1 MPMMMPFPYPMRSGG
16 TRRKSSGAST
26 KMKRTLASVK
36 KRLAKTTKLAKFK
49 RYPVKTFGRSYFK
62 RGVPG
67 SRSMAE
73 YGASWAEANETQ
85 RAARQADHYSG
96 RGAYFGKKIG
106 AIAGRA
112 LGTYYGFAPEVG
124 ALVGGSAG
132 NWLENKAIDYVTPHL
147 PSELRPIASLYRG
160 TGAYHGGGMATN
172 SLINPPSN
180 PVPMFASAPGEDGAL
195 AITHKEYVQDITG
208 SSLFVNNGYPINPGD
223 PALFPW
229 LSQIAANYDEY
240 EFHGLIFHYRTV
252 TTDLSTTSS
261 QLGTVMMAVNYNGAA
276 PLFKTKQELLQYVGS
291 KDVKISQ
298 DLAFGVECDPK
309 QNGLGPILY
318 VAVNGSV
325 PVGEDPKT
333 YFLGQFQI
341 ATNQTV
347 TTGQIGELWV
357 TYKVVLRKPK
367 LSVALGNSIPYSNLR
382 IAVTELATGVSGG
395 GTALVKASVNNLE
408 DNNYGSPAQVAV
420 SGSASGYFVNT
431 TTPGSIRILSG
442 TQKDNLRASP
452 QVYPSNTAAQQL
464 VGWSACIN
472 AATIDAQYIFPEWL
486 QNGTYQ
492 VTMTVFNNDGSQ
504 VALTASAGG
513 AFGLL
518 STAETYKDLIS
529 LAPSDTN
536 LEIGGNQVTGVVQL
550 KQSFQSQTPT
560 SAIPKPQLVG
570 VKFSVTGTFTA
581 SATGTQFI
589 NFQVTQVNP
598 ASSAVQVF

>member
-16 TRRKSSGAST
+16 TRRKSTGAST

-73 YGASWAEANETQ
+73 YGASWAEANEAQ

-106 AIAGRA
+106 ALAGRA

-147 PSELRPIASLYRG
+147 PSELRPIATLYRG

-172 SLINPPSN
+172 SLINPPAN

-195 AITHKEYVQDITG
+195 AITHKEYIQDITG

-261 QLGTVMMAVNYNGAA
+261 QLGTVMMAVNYNAGA
-276 PLFKTKQELLQYVGS
+276 PLFKSKQEMLTYVGA

-318 VAVNGSV
+318 VAINGSI
-325 PVGEDPKT
+325 PPGEDPKT
-333 YFLGQFQI
+333 YCLGQFQI

-347 TTGQIGELWV
+347 TNGQIGELWV

-367 LSVALGNSIPYSNLR
+367 LAQAIGAAIPASALSLEFTTVPSATTNDGVAKVLSQY
-382 IAVTELATGVSGG
+382 
-395 GTALVKASVNNLE
+395 NNLE
-408 DNNYGSPAQVAV
+408 DIEYGNAAKQALSGGF
-420 SGSASGYFVNT
+420 SGSYSNIATNGSVRLINRDLLNAVFNTSSQTFPSGY
-431 TTPGSIRILSG
+431 S
-442 TQKDNLRASP
+442 
-452 QVYPSNTAAQQL
+452 AQQF
-464 VGWSACIN
+464 VGWNVGFSTSDSIAVFAYC
-472 AATIDAQYIFPEWL
+472 FPEWL

-492 VTMTVFNNDGSQ
+492 VGISGFASNASGAAQ
-504 VALTASAGG
+504 VT
-513 AFGLL
+513 L
-518 STAETYKDLIS
+518 SNISCNTSGDALIS
-529 LAPSDTN
+529 LAPSSN
-536 LEIGGNQVTGVVQL
+536 FEGAGGLLGAVVQL
-550 KQSFQSQTPT
+550 KQSFQSQTT
-560 SAIPKPQLVG
+560 VAAAVPKLVW
-570 VKFSVTGTFTA
+570 VKFVAVGTFA
-581 SATGTQFI
+581 ALQKF
-589 NFQVTQVNP
+589 NFTVTQINP
-598 ASSAVQVF
+598 ASTAVQLF